1 MALGMVDYSAPGGTD
16 NLTPQVMT
24 QPVNTMAVPPTGLIG
39 SEQALNQGANDYAKY
54 TLGGATSDLNSLGA
68 ANQAATGYLPQI
80 NNMAPMEAAG
90 VNFTPDTTL
99 SQDVTNPLNQA
110 SDQYSGYVSSGQ
122 NAQKMQADLM
132 GLNGPQAQQA
142 AQSMMQSNPAFAYQM
157 EQMNKAVQQSAAARG
172 GALGGNVLQELQ
184 RNAQG
189 LAAQDWQNQ
198 YNNIGNIST
207 TGLNAANAVSGL
219 RSNQANI
226 AGNLQQTGINAKLN
240 AAIADANAKNQMTMA
255 NQQQKTQVLTQL
267 ADLAN
272 QYGINVAGL
281 KSSTGNALAQ
291 NASNLGLNLAAG
303 RTTAGQNIAQNAS
316 NVASQISSLLNNQ
329 GVNISNEMSSDIN
342 NMSKIL
348 AEYGLNDQATNQNL
362 ATIIANITGGQASNT
377 MNAYTQ
383 IGQANAAG
391 VMGVNNALQQGL
403 TNAIALGALK
413 TKPPSY
419 NPAASTSV
427 GTINTGSQFGNL
439 A

>member
-1 MALGMVDYSAPGGTD
+1 
-16 NLTPQVMT
+16 
-24 QPVNTMAVPPTGLIG
+24 
-39 SEQALNQGANDYAKY
+39 
-54 TLGGATSDLNSLGA
+54 
-68 ANQAATGYLPQI
+68 
-80 NNMAPMEAAG
+80 MEAAG

-226 AGNLQQTGINAKLN
+226 AGNLQQTGI
-240 AAIADANAKNQMTMA
+240 
-255 NQQQKTQVLTQL
+255 V
-267 ADLAN
+267 
-272 QYGINVAGL
+272 
-281 KSSTGNALAQ
+281 TG
-291 NASNLGLNLAAG
+291 
-303 RTTAGQNIAQNAS
+303 
-316 NVASQISSLLNNQ
+316 
-329 GVNISNEMSSDIN
+329 
-342 NMSKIL
+342 K
-348 AEYGLNDQATNQNL
+348 
-362 ATIIANITGGQASNT
+362 
-377 MNAYTQ
+377 Q
-383 IGQANAAG
+383 IGRAH
-391 VMGVNNALQQGL
+391 V
-403 TNAIALGALK
+403 
-413 TKPPSY
+413 
-419 NPAASTSV
+419 
-427 GTINTGSQFGNL
+427 
-439 A
+439 